1 MLMIVGMA
9 SCSSMNNSTFN
20 EEEARKYVF
29 AARAAFCTKSAI
41 ENWSC
46 GEDCNN
52 VPVQKGF
59 VRYVPRGK
67 EYQVQ
72 AYVARL
78 GPASVKDHCVISFR
92 GSVDPMNWVA
102 DMKAWSRPW
111 PENATTWC
119 PGCWVHAGFSEAYA
133 ELHDQID
140 AAISDLQCKTFDVVG
155 HSLGAA
161 LAQIQAIMLRGERG
175 ALVRR
180 VYLYGA
186 PRVGNEHFVAAF
198 EDLAMKQQVF
208 PAAWR
213 IIHYHDPVPRLAPKI
228 LYRFMSREVYYNEE
242 ESSYRVCDAHNGEDP
257 RCADSVPLVECINMD
272 HVTYLNTTFQHMK
285 MGEAC
290 VGPAESNL
298 PIIT

>member
-1 MLMIVGMA
+1 MYL
-9 SCSSMNNSTFN
+9 
-20 EEEARKYVF
+20 F
-29 AARAAFCTKSAI
+29 AARAAFCTKEAI
-41 ENWSC
+41 ESWSC
-46 GEDCNN
+46 GKDCAA

-59 VRYVPRGK
+59 VRHIPRGK
-67 EYQVQ
+67 VYEAQ

-78 GPASVKDHCVISFR
+78 GPATVKDHCVISFR

-102 DMKAWSRPW
+102 DFNAWPTRW

-119 PGCWVHAGFSEAYA
+119 PGCLVHTGFSEAYA

-140 AAISDLQCKTFDVVG
+140 AAIANFQCKTFDVVG

-186 PRVGNEHFVAAF
+186 PRAGNEHFVAAF
-198 EDLAMKQQVF
+198 EDLAMKQQVS

-213 IIHYHDPVPRLAPKI
+213 IIHYHDPVPRLVPKW
-228 LYRFMSREVYYNEE
+228 LFNFMSREVYYNEQ
-242 ESSYRVCDAHNGEDP
+242 ESSYKVCDAHNGEDP
-257 RCADSVPLVECINMD
+257 TCADSVLLVECINMD
-272 HVTYLNTTFQHMK
+272 HVTYFNRTFVSK
-285 MGEAC
+285 KFGETC
-290 VGPAESNL
+290 MGPAESNL
-298 PIIT
+298 QIIV